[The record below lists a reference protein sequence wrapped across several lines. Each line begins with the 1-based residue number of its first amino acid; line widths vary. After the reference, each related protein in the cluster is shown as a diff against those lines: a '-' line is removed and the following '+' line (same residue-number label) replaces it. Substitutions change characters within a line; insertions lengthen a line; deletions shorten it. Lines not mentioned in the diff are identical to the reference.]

1 MTYATLSDLIDRA
14 GEYEILQVADRDDSG
29 APDETVVAKALSDA
43 DNIINGYVASKYDLP
58 FVEVP
63 DLLSTWSTSIARYL
77 LHRDGAPEHIE
88 ADYKDALS
96 GLKDVSF
103 GRIALTGVSGAT
115 QDQASGTHLSS
126 APDQVFTDHELR
138 GWK

>member
-1 MTYATLSDLIDRA
+1 MTYATLNDLIERA
-14 GEYEILQVADRDDSG
+14 GADEILQVADRDDSG
-29 APDETVVAKALSDA
+29 APDETVIAKALGDA

-58 FVEVP
+58 FASVP
-63 DLLSTWSTSIARYL
+63 DILSTWSTSIARYL
-77 LHRDGAPEHIE
+77 LHRHGAPDNVE

-103 GRIALTGVSGAT
+103 GRISLTGISGVA
-115 QDQASGTHLSS
+115 QDQVSGTHQSS
-126 APDQVFTDHELR
+126 APDQVFTDHALR